1 MKYTELPEEKR
12 EKLKQYQRDYQKN
25 KRANMTEE
33 ERQKKREYLQKYREV
48 NRQKINEY
56 ALNWK
61 YNQSKEGAE
70 KRKGKWAAMTQE
82 EKDKYNEKK
91 RQRYKIWYFLLDDDK
106 KRKLID
112 VSRRWIDNN
121 KELHAEMNK
130 QYYQQNKKKK
140 DESGK
145 VPTTQP
151 G

>member
-1 MKYTELPEEKR
+1 
-12 EKLKQYQRDYQKN
+12 
-25 KRANMTEE
+25 MTEE

-61 YNQSKEGAE
+61 NNQCREKAE
-70 KRKGKWAAMTQE
+70 KRKAWQKEYYQKNKELIIEKTKARWATMPREQ
-82 EKDKYNEKK
+82 KDKYNDIK
-91 RQRYKIWYFLLDDDK
+91 RQRYRIWYFLLDDDK
-106 KRKLID
+106 KRKYID
-112 VSRRWIDNN
+112 QTRQWIENN
-121 KELHAEMNK
+121 KEHHAEMNK

>member
-1 MKYTELPEEKR
+1 
-12 EKLKQYQRDYQKN
+12 
-25 KRANMTEE
+25 MTEE

-70 KRKGKWAAMTQE
+70 KRKQWQREYYQKNKAVIIDKIKGKWAAMTQE

-112 VSRRWIDNN
+112 VSRKWIDNN

>member
-70 KRKGKWAAMTQE
+70 KRKRTFR
-82 EKDKYNEKK
+82 NLP
-91 RQRYKIWYFLLDDDK
+91 LLL
-106 KRKLID
+106 RL
-112 VSRRWIDNN
+112 R
-121 KELHAEMNK
+121 L
-130 QYYQQNKKKK
+130 YL
-140 DESGK
+140 
-145 VPTTQP
+145 
-151 G
+151 